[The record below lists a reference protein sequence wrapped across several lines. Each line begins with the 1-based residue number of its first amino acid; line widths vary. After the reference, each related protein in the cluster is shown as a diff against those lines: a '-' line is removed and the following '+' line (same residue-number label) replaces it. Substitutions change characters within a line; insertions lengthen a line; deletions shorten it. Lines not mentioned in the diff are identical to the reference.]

1 MIGQNPRMVC
11 AVTASPEPHS
21 IRPAREPGEITAV
34 RELFLE
40 YARWL
45 GEDLCFQGFAGELAG
60 LPGDYAPPRG
70 RLFFAVAAG
79 AGGSEPAGC
88 IALRPFDADTGE
100 VKRLYVRQAYRGCG
114 LGLRLAELAIES
126 ARESGYRR
134 LVLDTLARMDDAVRL
149 YRRLGFGEIPAYYHN
164 PIPGA
169 LYFGL
174 QLAP

>member
-1 MIGQNPRMVC
+1 MIGQNPGMVC
-11 AVTASPEPHS
+11 AVTANPEPHS
-21 IRPAREPGEITAV
+21 IRIAREPPEIAAV

-40 YARWL
+40 YAGWL
-45 GEDLCFQGFAGELAG
+45 GEDLCFQGFSGELAG
-60 LPGDYAPPRG
+60 LPGDYAPSRG
-70 RLFFAVAAG
+70 RLFLAVTAG
-79 AGGSEPAGC
+79 AGANEPAGC

-100 VKRLYVRQAYRGCG
+100 VKRLYVRPACRGCG
-114 LGLRLAELAIES
+114 LGLRLAALAIEA

-149 YRRLGFGEIPAYYHN
+149 YRRLGFAEIPAYYHN

-174 QLAP
+174 QLTS